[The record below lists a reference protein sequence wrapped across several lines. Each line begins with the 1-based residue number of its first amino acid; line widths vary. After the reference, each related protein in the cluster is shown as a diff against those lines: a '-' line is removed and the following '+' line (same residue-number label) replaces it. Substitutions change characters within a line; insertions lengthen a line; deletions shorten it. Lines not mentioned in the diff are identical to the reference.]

1 MLCAKKLQHTC
12 ALLHIRTDYY
22 QTELNYRQT
31 SAACKDLQ
39 HTRAYRERG
48 RGRERERERERQR
61 EREYNVFFFANG
73 FFCLLINRKT
83 TV

>member
-39 HTRAYRERG
+39 HTRAYREREW
-48 RGRERERERERQR
+48 ERERERERDR
-61 EREYNVFFFANG
+61 ERENTTFFFFANG